1 MILVIKE
8 SPNTQHNT
16 TKFSQLTVTLSL
28 QSKQIYLQFLNQMT
42 TQSLYAIALPAAAIL
57 LAVFAIWLRMKVN
70 SIQKEQDALRRERIA
85 RDRALERVRR
95 FEEMENRRF
104 EKSYHLNLEERSK
117 RKKRVLAQLCIC
129 VSIVELIS
137 NLILCLGSFFQHVGV
152 LLSTIGI

>member
-1 MILVIKE
+1 MLHSDKRE
-8 SPNTQHNT
+8 PQHPTQHHKVLAARSHT
-16 TKFSQLTVTLSL
+16 FIT
-28 QSKQIYLQFLNQMT
+28 KQIYLQFLNQMT

-57 LAVFAIWLRMKVN
+57 LAVFAIWLRIKVN

-129 VSIVELIS
+129 VSIAELIS
-137 NLILCLGSFFQHVGV
+137 NLMFVLVHFSNMFGSFVNH
-152 LLSTIGI
+152 T